1 MTDENRKIWE
11 RISKYAEEVLKDI
24 DPQKTQVSVQLDAL
38 RPIMEEIAKEKNI
51 SLEDMFILYMDLA
64 SEAAVEA
71 EAKFQADLE
80 AGGNGGF
87 SQMANSLQ

>member
-11 RISKYAEEVLKDI
+11 RISKYAEDVLKDI

-38 RPIMEEIAKEKNI
+38 RPIMEEIAKEKNM

-71 EAKFQADLE
+71 EAKLQSEME
-80 AGGNGGF
+80 AGMKNDF
-87 SQMANSLQ
+87 SHMANTLY

>member
-38 RPIMEEIAKEKNI
+38 RPVMEEIAKEKNMA
-51 SLEDMFILYMDLA
+51 LEDVFILYMDLA

-71 EAKFQADLE
+71 EAKLQAELE
-80 AGGNGGF
+80 NGGNGGF
-87 SQMANSLQ
+87 SRVANTIQ